1 MIFRPLTVWIGGLCK
16 GYIMNAYLGLRGEL
30 LFWWLVLCCLTHLC
44 LTADFVSWFLCFFI
58 AEILGHRLDEHCI
71 LDEAW
76 WLNWWNEWNSQ
87 LWTESDPGR
96 LKWIKTRFKLFFPK
110 AHSFLH
116 IIYIYIACTYKHFY
130 PSWTDLGSFSS
141 RFPLRFW
148 VQYLEPLPCG
158 RGHRL
163 WKLWRKTRRWRGTFW
178 WGKKPSLVS
187 MLLIFLGQILSNGR
201 GCCFRSIFL
210 FLWYCLVEKSEETPQ
225 LLCFKLGRC
234 ICWNKQLGVWK
245 TGRSFPFGARRSFGA

>member
-1 MIFRPLTVWIGGLCK
+1 MIFRPSTVWIGGLCK

-87 LWTESDPGR
+87 LWTVWNWQSQM
-96 LKWIKTRFKLFFPK
+96 LQKLVSSSFFQK
-110 AHSFLH
+110 LTVS
-116 IIYIYIACTYKHFY
+116 YIYMYTACTYKHFY

-148 VQYLEPLPCG
+148 VQYLEPLPCD

-178 WGKKPSLVS
+178 WGKKPSLWKR
-187 MLLIFLGQILSNGR
+187 LLFS
-201 GCCFRSIFL
+201 
-210 FLWYCLVEKSEETPQ
+210 
-225 LLCFKLGRC
+225 
-234 ICWNKQLGVWK
+234 
-245 TGRSFPFGARRSFGA
+245 

>member
-1 MIFRPLTVWIGGLCK
+1 MIFRPSTVWIGGLCK

-87 LWTESDPGR
+87 LWTV
-96 LKWIKTRFKLFFPK
+96 WNKTRFKLFYSK

-116 IIYIYIACTYKHFY
+116 TYIYIYIKADGVSSGDILQGTQKPKVGTMHHTTNWY
-130 PSWTDLGSFSS
+130 PVFSLIPNY
-141 RFPLRFW
+141 RI
-148 VQYLEPLPCG
+148 G
-158 RGHRL
+158 IL
-163 WKLWRKTRRWRGTFW
+163 WA
-178 WGKKPSLVS
+178 
-187 MLLIFLGQILSNGR
+187 MN
-201 GCCFRSIFL
+201 
-210 FLWYCLVEKSEETPQ
+210 
-225 LLCFKLGRC
+225 
-234 ICWNKQLGVWK
+234 N
-245 TGRSFPFGARRSFGA
+245 A